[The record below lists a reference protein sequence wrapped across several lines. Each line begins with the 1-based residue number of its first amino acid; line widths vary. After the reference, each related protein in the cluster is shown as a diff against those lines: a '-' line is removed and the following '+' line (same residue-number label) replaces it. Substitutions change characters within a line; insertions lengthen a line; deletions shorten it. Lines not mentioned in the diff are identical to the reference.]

1 MNNLINISFFS
12 NKRFQKAIIYG
23 AGIFLFFGLFGSVK
37 ALTISPP
44 RQELAG
50 DPGSEVRSE
59 FKVVNDS
66 NDDSVFYTE
75 VENFEAGDESGN
87 PRFLRGKED
96 LAGWVNVQET
106 VSLKA
111 GEQKVI
117 PFTINIPK
125 SAEPGGYFASIFVRT
140 TPPPRSGGG
149 EVSIGAKLGTLL
161 LLRVNGDIKEGVSI
175 LEFSTKDKQRFYDR
189 LPVEFYYRFQNTGA
203 DRVKPEG
210 QVVVKNLIGLTAKV
224 LNPNISDGSVLPRS
238 IRKFETAWATS
249 GGGEETATLPL
260 ENQNIEGFFSHVK
273 YQLTHFAFGYY
284 TANLDIHFG
293 ENNNTASSK
302 FGFLIIPWQL
312 LIVAVSTLLILFV
325 AFRITLKI
333 YAKRIIKQHQNSMK

>member
-12 NKRFQKAIIYG
+12 NKRFQKTIIFG
-23 AGIFLFFGLFGSVK
+23 AGIFLFFTLFGT
-37 ALTISPP
+37 ALAITISPP

-50 DPGSEVRSE
+50 DPGAEVRSE

-66 NDDSVFYTE
+66 NTDSVFYTE

-87 PRFLRGKED
+87 PRFLIGKED

-106 VSLKA
+106 VNLKA
-111 GEQKVI
+111 GEQKII
-117 PFTINIPK
+117 PFTINIPRT
-125 SAEPGGYFASIFVRT
+125 AEPGGYFASIFVRT
-140 TPPPRSGGG
+140 TPPPRTGGG

-161 LLRVNGDIKEGVSI
+161 LLRVNGEIKEGVSI

-189 LPVEFYYRFQNTGA
+189 LPVELYYRFQNTGA

-210 QVVVKNLIGLTAKV
+210 KMVIKNIIGLTAKV

-238 IRKFETAWATS
+238 IRKFETAWANS

-260 ENQNIEGFFSHVK
+260 ENTTVDGFFSHAK

-293 ENNNTASSK
+293 ENNNTASGK
-302 FGFLIIPWQL
+302 FGFFIIPWQL
-312 LIVAVSTLLILFV
+312 LIIVVTVLLVLVIG
-325 AFRITLKI
+325 FRIVLRL
-333 YAKRIIKQHQNSMK
+333 YAKRIIKQHQGSLK